1 MIPIYYLNFLK
12 FDFAFGNRSTF
23 DKNSLI
29 LAFTKKTFF
38 DTSNIIQNLC
48 LFMQNPEVFILAI
61 ESSCDDTAAAILQ
74 NDKVL
79 SNVVANQ
86 LIHNQYGGVVPELAS
101 RAHQQNIVPVVAA
114 ALGKANIKKEQLSA
128 IAFTQGPGLMGSLL
142 VGSSFAKSM
151 ALALQI
157 PLIAVN
163 HMQAHVLAHF
173 IDEEGYEKPSFP
185 FLALT
190 ISGGHTQ
197 IIKVDHFFE
206 MTVIGETTDDA
217 VGEAFDKSAKI
228 LGLPYPGGPLIDKY
242 AQLGNPKA
250 FTFTKPKVPGL
261 DFSFSG
267 LKTAI
272 LYFIQKKKIE
282 NPEFVKEN
290 LNDICASI
298 QYTIIEILM
307 DKLKLAVK
315 ETGITQITIGG
326 GVSAN
331 SGIRNRLKEAENKYG
346 WKTFVP
352 KFEYTTDNAAMIGI
366 VGYQKFLT
374 QKFETSAVVSKA
386 RIQL

>member
-1 MIPIYYLNFLK
+1 
-12 FDFAFGNRSTF
+12 
-23 DKNSLI
+23 
-29 LAFTKKTFF
+29 
-38 DTSNIIQNLC
+38 
-48 LFMQNPEVFILAI
+48 MQNSEVFILAI
-61 ESSCDDTAAAILQ
+61 ESSCDDTAAAVLH

-101 RAHQQNIVPVVAA
+101 RAHQQNIVPVIDA
-114 ALGKANIKKEQLSA
+114 ALRKANIQKEQLSA

-142 VGSSFAKSM
+142 VGSSFAKSL

-163 HMQAHVLAHF
+163 HMHAHILAHF
-173 IDEEGYEKPSFP
+173 IDEEGFDKPEFP

-197 IIKVDHFFE
+197 IVRVDGFFD
-206 MTVIGETTDDA
+206 MTIIGETTDDA

-228 LGLPYPGGPLIDKY
+228 LGLPYPGGPLVDKY
-242 AQLGNPKA
+242 AQLGNPKTFA
-250 FTFTKPKVPGL
+250 FTKPKVPGL

-272 LYFIQKKKIE
+272 LYFIQKKQLE
-282 NPEFVKEN
+282 NPNFIEEN
-290 LNDICASI
+290 TNDICASI
-298 QYTIIEILM
+298 QHTIIEILM

-315 ETGITQITIGG
+315 ETGIKQIAIGG

-331 SGIRNRLKEAENKYG
+331 SGIRATLKEAEKKYG
-346 WKTFVP
+346 WKTFIP

-366 VGYQKFLT
+366 VGYQKFLSEH
-374 QKFETSAVVSKA
+374 FETASVVSKA
-386 RIQL
+386 RIQF